1 MRKLLYAVSAFVLS
15 ATQVQAQSPE
25 ALDTELAA
33 VQAEWAGA
41 NYATPAGEARIQAFE
56 ALSKRAEALV
66 KAFPS
71 SPEPLIWQGIVLS
84 TYAGAKGGLGAL
96 GFAKQSR
103 AALEAALKLDPQ
115 ALQGSAY
122 TSLGTLYYKVPG
134 FPLGFGNK
142 NKAREYLQRALAINP
157 HGIDPNFFYAEFLF
171 EQDEYGQALEHLR
184 KALHAPPRPGRE
196 LADAGRRKEI
206 EALMA
211 RVQKKS
217 GRLGAVARR
226 VESEPAT

>member
-1 MRKLLYAVSAFVLS
+1 MRKLMYAVLAFVLS
-15 ATQVQAQSPE
+15 APLAQAQPPE

-33 VQAEWAGA
+33 VQAAWATA

-66 KAFPS
+66 KAFPARS
-71 SPEPLIWQGIVLS
+71 EPLIWQGIVLS

-96 GFAKQSR
+96 SLAKQSR
-103 AALEAALKLDPQ
+103 AALEAAMKLDPQ

-134 FPLGFGNK
+134 FPIGFGNK
-142 NKAREYLQRALAINP
+142 SKAREYLQRALAINP
-157 HGIDPNFFYAEFLF
+157 DGIDANFFYGEFLF
-171 EQDEYGQALEHLR
+171 EQDQYPQALQHLQ
-184 KALHAPPRPGRE
+184 KALLAPPRPGRE
-196 LADAGRRKEI
+196 MADAGRRKEI

-211 RVQKKS
+211 KVQERVGS
-217 GRLGAVARR
+217 A
-226 VESEPAT
+226 S